1 MTSDGRG
8 MRREI
13 DLALATRIIN
23 HGPVVMVTSQFDGKT
38 DITPVAWTMP
48 VQKKPPVIVLEIS
61 EGHFIFECIIK
72 TGDFAVNVPPKS
84 LAGDIVKCGSV
95 SGRDADKFSTSGFN
109 AEPSKKI
116 ASPSIKEAM
125 AVLECELIRDE
136 HLLKEYNMVLGEVKY
151 AEADGEAFSEHWLFE
166 REDLMTVH
174 HLGDRTFAFPGGV
187 IDLRKD
193 KI

>member
-1 MTSDGRG
+1 
-8 MRREI
+8 MRKEI
-13 DLALATRIIN
+13 DLGVATRLIN
-23 HGPVVMVTSQFDGKT
+23 HGPVVMVSSRCDGNA

-48 VQKKPPVIVLEIS
+48 VQKNPPLIVLEIS
-61 EGHFIFECIIK
+61 EKHFIFECIMK
-72 TGDFAVNVPPKS
+72 TGDFAVNIPSKS
-84 LAGDIVKCGSV
+84 LVGEIVKCGSV
-95 SGRDADKFSTSGFN
+95 SGRDTDKFGLCGFS

-116 ASPSIKEAM
+116 KSPSLKEAM
-125 AVLECELIRDE
+125 AVIECELIRDE

-151 AEADGEAFSEHWLFE
+151 AEADEKAFDEHWLFE

-174 HLGDRTFAFPGGV
+174 HLGDRTFTFPGGGV